1 MGTAQPGAGSGR
13 SEPLPEGGRFE
24 IRVRGTLGEG
34 LRSAFTELTV
44 TLRPA
49 ETVMY
54 GGGIDQSAL
63 YGILDRIQALGLE
76 LLEVRG
82 LPPPTRAEK
91 SSG

>member
-1 MGTAQPGAGSGR
+1 MGTAQPGGGHGR
-13 SEPLPEGGRFE
+13 FEPLAEGGRFE

-34 LRSAFTELTV
+34 LRSAFDELTV

-54 GGGIDQSAL
+54 GAGIDQTAL

-82 LPPPTRAEK
+82 LPPSTRADEPP
-91 SSG
+91 G

>member
-1 MGTAQPGAGSGR
+1 MGTAQPGAGAGP
-13 SEPLPEGGRFE
+13 SEPHAEGGRFE

-34 LRSAFTELTV
+34 LRSAFGELTV

-54 GGGIDQSAL
+54 GWGIDQSAL

-82 LPPPTRAEK
+82 LPSPPGGEK
-91 SSG
+91 PSG